1 MPGEQPA
8 TTGQVVLV
16 KKIVMKDGGAVGGRP
31 AILFTIYNPLTAPV
45 IVYGEL
51 IREIVFFDTDQSVRL
66 HKSPISLTMIQRIA

>member
-8 TTGQVVLV
+8 ATGQVVLV

-31 AILFTIYNPLTAPV
+31 AILFTIYSPLIARV

-51 IREIVFFDTDQSVRL
+51 IVLFDTDQSIRL
-66 HKSPISLTMIQRIA
+66 YKSPISLTMTQRIA